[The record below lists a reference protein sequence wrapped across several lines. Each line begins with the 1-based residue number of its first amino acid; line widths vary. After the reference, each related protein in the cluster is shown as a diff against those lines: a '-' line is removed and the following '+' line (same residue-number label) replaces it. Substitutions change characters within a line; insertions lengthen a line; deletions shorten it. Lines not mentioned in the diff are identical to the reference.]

1 MDALSDTILD
11 IGFSDEARLPLTVNI
26 QHPYPA
32 TAVSIMRAMRSS
44 MIRELKLPSD
54 SLPEVSVE
62 VWINHFKKK
71 ALENSVKASSSSR
84 ILVCVI
90 LVCRIDPKMLISYP
104 SACFRENYSG
114 SGCRRPTLFIGQCPF
129 VQWNEV
135 KPKDEGVEAHR

>member
-32 TAVSIMRAMRSS
+32 TAVFIMRAIRSS
-44 MIRELKLPSD
+44 MIQELKLPSD
-54 SLPEVSVE
+54 SLPEVSIE
-62 VWINHFKKK
+62 VWINHFRKK
-71 ALENSVKASSSSR
+71 ALENSVNASSSSR
-84 ILVCVI
+84 TLVCAILVW
-90 LVCRIDPKMLISYP
+90 IDPKMLISYP

-114 SGCRRPTLFIGQCPF
+114 SGRRRPTLFIGQCLF